1 MSRGTLQAGRGLLPP
16 LPRRV
21 LVLGSGALQIGQAGE
36 FDYSGTQALKALR
49 EEGIATVLINP
60 NIATVQTQEG
70 LADAVYYLPVEPDFV
85 EGVIERER
93 VDAILLGF
101 GGQSALNCGLA
112 LADAGVLTKHGVRV
126 LGPSIAAIRACE
138 DRKLFADR
146 LREIDVP
153 VARGKTATSL
163 ADARSIAD
171 EIGLPLVLRAGFSL
185 GGRGS
190 AVVHSLTELDAAV
203 ERALAGNG
211 QVLLEEC
218 LSGWKEIEYEL
229 VRDGDDNA
237 ITVCNMENIDPM
249 GVHTG
254 ESIVVAP
261 SQTLSDAD
269 YQLLRD
275 AALRAVRHLGIIG
288 ECNIQFA
295 LDPRSSRYRAIEV
308 NPRLSRSSALAS
320 KATGYPLAYVAAK
333 LALGYTL
340 PQLRNSITQKT
351 PAMFE
356 PALDY
361 VVVKAPRWDLEKF
374 RGADTRIG
382 TEMKSVGEVMAIGR
396 SLPEA
401 LQKAL
406 RMLEVGAD
414 GFDPSLFAIPDLDA
428 AKAELSP
435 PSSRR
440 IFALARAFEL
450 GMSVAEAAAL
460 TAIDPFFLRELF
472 AIAELRAM
480 LSTRAKAGGLSALS
494 DAELRTVKQSGF
506 SDAALAKLLDC
517 TADAVRARRHAIGL
531 RPHLRQIDTLAAE
544 YPAETNYLYFTYHAV
559 EHDVVPRATRKLLL
573 LGSGCYRI
581 GSSVE
586 FDTCCVG
593 TAQAARALGFEV
605 TLLNCN
611 PETVSTDYDLCD
623 RLVFDEVSIETV
635 LELRD
640 FERASGHDFVG
651 TIVAMGG
658 QTPNR
663 LALPLSR
670 AGVRLLGTPPES
682 IDRAEDRAKF
692 SALCDALS
700 IDQPRWMEAGRIE
713 SIETAVQALGGFPV
727 LVRPSYVLSGAA
739 MRVAHSL
746 PELLRYLQTATQ
758 VSPEHPV
765 VVTKFERHAREI
777 ELDAVADRGR
787 IVAWAISEHI
797 EDAGVHSGDAT
808 LVLPPHD
815 LTIETVR
822 KVRRIAEQ
830 LARALQVSGP
840 FNVQLLAK
848 DGWVKVIECNLRA
861 SRSLPFVARALR
873 TDFVQLA
880 AQIMLNTDGGS
891 AQLVRSPAAAS
902 DPLDLPYTVVK
913 APMFSFRRLSGAD
926 PLLGVEMASTGEVG
940 CFGHSKEEALAKA
953 LLATGMR
960 FPTRGVLL
968 SLGPAA
974 DKYLFADE
982 ARLLS
987 SLGLVVYATAVTAE
1001 VLSKE
1006 GIACIAI
1013 DKGESGPNS
1022 EVLSRLRSG
1031 DIDLV
1036 INLPR
1041 TFDAEGRPDG
1051 FRIRRAAIDLEIP
1064 LITDLAL
1071 ARAIVRMLTQVKR
1084 RELAV
1089 LPYSAYQP
1097 TRREPL

>member
-1 MSRGTLQAGRGLLPP
+1 MSRGTLQASRGMLPP

-60 NIATVQTQEG
+60 NIATVQTGEG

-85 EGVIERER
+85 EQVIERER
-93 VDAILLGF
+93 IDAILLGF

-112 LADAGVLTKHGVRV
+112 LADSGVLAKHGVRV
-126 LGPSIAAIRACE
+126 LGPSIPAIRACE

-163 ADARSIAD
+163 SEARQVAE

-190 AVVHSLTELDAAV
+190 AVVHSLAELDAAV

-396 SLPEA
+396 SLAEA

-414 GFDPSLFAIPDLDA
+414 GFDPSLFAIPDLAA

-450 GMSVAEAAAL
+450 GMSAEEAAAL
-460 TAIDPFFLRELF
+460 TAIDPFFLRELHG
-472 AIAELRAM
+472 IAALRAT
-480 LSTRAKAGGLSALS
+480 LAAQPGGLSALS
-494 DAELRTVKQSGF
+494 DAALRTAKESGF
-506 SDAALAKLLDC
+506 SDAALAKLLGT

-531 RPHLRQIDTLAAE
+531 RPFLRQIDTLAAE
-544 YPAETNYLYFTYHAV
+544 YPAETNYLYLTYHAV
-559 EHDVVPRATRKLLL
+559 EHDVVPSTARKLLL

-593 TAQAARALGFEV
+593 TAQAARALGYEV

-640 FERASGHDFVG
+640 FERASGNDFVG

-692 SALCDALS
+692 SALCDALA
-700 IDQPRWMEAGRIE
+700 IDQPRWMEAGRID

-822 KVRRIAEQ
+822 KVRRIGEQ
-830 LARALQVSGP
+830 LAQALQVSGP

-873 TDFVQLA
+873 TDFVQMA
-880 AQIMLNTDGGS
+880 AQIMLNTDEGPTP
-891 AQLVRSPAAAS
+891 LVRSPAAAS
-902 DPLDLPYTVVK
+902 DPLDLPYTAVK

-960 FPTRGVLL
+960 FPKRGVLL

-974 DKYLFADE
+974 DKYLFTDE

-987 SLGLVVYATAVTAE
+987 GLGLTVYATAVTAE
-1001 VLSKE
+1001 VLTKE

-1013 DKGESGPNS
+1013 DKGESGPGS

-1084 RELAV
+1084 GELAV
-1089 LPYSAYQP
+1089 LPYSAYRP
-1097 TRREPL
+1097 VNSLYR

>member
-494 DAELRTVKQSGF
+494 DAELRTVKLSGF

-640 FERASGHDFVG
+640 FEQASGHDFVG

-902 DPLDLPYTVVK
+902 DPLDLPYTAVK